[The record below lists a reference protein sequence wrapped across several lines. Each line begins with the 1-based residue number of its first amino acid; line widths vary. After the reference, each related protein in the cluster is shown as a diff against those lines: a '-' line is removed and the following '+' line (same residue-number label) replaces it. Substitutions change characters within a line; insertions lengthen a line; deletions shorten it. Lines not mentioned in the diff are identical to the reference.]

1 MSKRILIAD
10 DDALTAEVL
19 EQHCGKLLP
28 DAEIVLAADGTEALR
43 QIRAGSLD
51 LVLLDLDLPGING
64 RELLEATDPGCPV
77 IIVTGDPSFAVEAF
91 RFNVVD
97 YLVKPVSF
105 ERLAQA
111 WRKVE
116 ARGETSGER
125 GESDKDLVFVRTG
138 QEIVR
143 LRLSEVRYVKSDSNY
158 VRFVLDGRE
167 ISSLMN
173 LKDLEA
179 KLPSTFV
186 RVHRSYIIN
195 LAHVEKLDT
204 MDVKIGRD
212 LIPVSE
218 TYRQDLIRRLDLL

>member
-1 MSKRILIAD
+1 M
-10 DDALTAEVL
+10 AE
-19 EQHCGKLLP
+19 
-28 DAEIVLAADGTEALR
+28 DGTAALQ

-51 LVLLDLDLPGING
+51 LILLDLDMPGISG

-77 IIVTGDPSFAVEAF
+77 VIVTGDPSFALDAF

-116 ARGETSGER
+116 GRGDASAER
-125 GESDKDLVFVRTG
+125 GEGDKDLVFVRTG

-167 ISSLMN
+167 ITSLMN

-179 KLPSTFV
+179 KLPSTFI

-195 LAHVEKLDT
+195 LVHAEKLDS

-218 TYRQDLIRRLDLL
+218 TYRQDLIKRLDLL

>member
-1 MSKRILIAD
+1 MSTRILIAD

-28 DAEIVLAADGTEALR
+28 DAQVVLAANGTEALR

-51 LVLLDLDLPGING
+51 FVLLDLDMPGISG
-64 RELLEATDPGCPV
+64 REVLEATDPGCPV
-77 IIVTGDPSFAVEAF
+77 IIVTGDPSFALEAF

-111 WRKVE
+111 WRRVE
-116 ARGETSGER
+116 GRSEASPDRGEN
-125 GESDKDLVFVRTG
+125 DKDLVFVRTG

-167 ISSLMN
+167 VTSLMN

-179 KLPSTFV
+179 KLPATFV

-195 LAHVEKLDT
+195 LTHADKLDT

-218 TYRQDLIRRLDLL
+218 TYRQDLIQRLDLL

>member
-1 MSKRILIAD
+1 MSTRILIAD
-10 DDALTAEVL
+10 DDALTVEAL
-19 EQHCGKLLP
+19 QAHCGKLLP
-28 DAEIVLAADGTEALR
+28 EAAIVHAADGTEALR
-43 QIRAGSLD
+43 QIRAGALD
-51 LVLLDLDLPGING
+51 LVLLDLAMPGISG

-77 IIVTGDPSFAVEAF
+77 IIVTGDPSFALEAF

-116 ARGETSGER
+116 GRSETHTDRGEG
-125 GESDKDLVFVRTG
+125 DKDLVFVRTG

-167 ISSLMN
+167 VTSLMN

-195 LAHVEKLDT
+195 LTHVEKLDT

-218 TYRQDLIRRLDLL
+218 TYRQDLIRRWT

>member
-1 MSKRILIAD
+1 M
-10 DDALTAEVL
+10 
-19 EQHCGKLLP
+19 
-28 DAEIVLAADGTEALR
+28 
-43 QIRAGSLD
+43 
-51 LVLLDLDLPGING
+51 
-64 RELLEATDPGCPV
+64 

-116 ARGETSGER
+116 ARSETAAER
-125 GESDKDLVFVRTG
+125 GESDKYLVFVRTG